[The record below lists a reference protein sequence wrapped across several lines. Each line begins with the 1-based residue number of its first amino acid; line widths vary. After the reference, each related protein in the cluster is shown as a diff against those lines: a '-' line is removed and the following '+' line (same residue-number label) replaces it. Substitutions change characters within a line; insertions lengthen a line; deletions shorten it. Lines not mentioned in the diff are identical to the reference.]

1 MATERQIQETVAQCV
16 SCMVCY
22 VNSGKTPQVKRVMTA
37 ELQET
42 APFITQWGV
51 SDSAIDDS
59 LLGPIED
66 ELVAR
71 YGPVEGIKLS
81 KEFAGF
87 FPSTG

>member
-1 MATERQIQETVAQCV
+1 MATERQIRETVARCV
-16 SCMVCY
+16 SCMVYY

-59 LLGPIED
+59 LLGPIEAG
-66 ELVAR
+66 LVAR
-71 YGPVEGIKLS
+71 YGPVEGLKLS
-81 KEFAGF
+81 QELAGLF
-87 FPSTG
+87 H